1 LLSFSPRSTGFL
13 TGNDVL
19 ALSLSLS
26 LSDRVMQELDGMALG
41 ASRFSAYRSLL
52 YLAERVVG
60 EVWTFCWELDLD
72 F

>member
-1 LLSFSPRSTGFL
+1 
-13 TGNDVL
+13 
-19 ALSLSLS
+19 
-26 LSDRVMQELDGMALG
+26 MQELDGMALG